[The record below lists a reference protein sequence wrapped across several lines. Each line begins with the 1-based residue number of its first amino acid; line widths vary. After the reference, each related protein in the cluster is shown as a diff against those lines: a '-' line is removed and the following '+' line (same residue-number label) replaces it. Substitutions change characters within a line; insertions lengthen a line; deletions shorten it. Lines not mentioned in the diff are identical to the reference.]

1 MNKKGEG
8 ELVVIAIVAFVLA
21 LIGFAMWLFP
31 IYGVWQQDLAGKAN
45 LGQQEWEK
53 KIKIEDAKAD
63 MESAKLYAMAEVERA
78 KGVAE
83 ANKIIGDSLKGNE
96 SYLKYLWIDQ
106 LSDERTN
113 KIIYIP
119 TEANMP
125 LLEATRLEN
134 EKQS

>member
-1 MNKKGEG
+1 M
-8 ELVVIAIVAFVLA
+8 VVVFILA
-21 LIGFAMWLFP
+21 LVGFTMWLLP